1 MDPNLFRIDGEQLF
15 EVLVAIIVLSF
26 FVERALAIAFENRW
40 FVEKLAGKG
49 LKEVIAFALA
59 FAICR
64 GWDFDAVSVVILAGK
79 TNAIGHAITAA
90 VIAGGSKA
98 SIKLFQDVFGAVSNA
113 QKTKLQH
120 EKQIRAEQQAAA
132 ASARQPEKSVA

>member
-26 FVERALAIAFENRW
+26 FVERALAIVFENRW
-40 FVEKLAGKG
+40 FVERLAGKG
-49 LKEVIAFALA
+49 LKEVIAFAVA

-64 GWDFDAVSVVILAGK
+64 SWDFDAVSVIILAGK
-79 TNAIGHAITAA
+79 TDALGHAITAA

-98 SIKLFQDVFGAVSNA
+98 SIKLFQDVFGAVSSA
-113 QKTKLQH
+113 QKTKLEH
-120 EKQIRAEQQAAA
+120 EKQVRIQRQADVVPA
-132 ASARQPEKSVA
+132 PEKSAA